1 MSTATVD
8 AGSPATKFIV
18 DMFSS
23 STVNP
28 VYLSSLANKDAP
40 NSEPRERHVTTR
52 SSADIDAFVRRWDRK
67 HRGLYFCV
75 STIQAGVTRRAKETA
90 SELTGLHA
98 DIDFKSVT
106 VTQDEIKQKLR
117 ELTLLPSKIVDSG
130 NGLHCYWHFREA
142 LPATSENIAL
152 VETLLRQLA
161 EHLGGDPAV
170 CEIARLM
177 RLPGTHNTKEGAW
190 NEVRVVS
197 EIPARYDP
205 GELAEWLDEL
215 NRPAIARKPEASKG
229 NGQDTNPWLQVAARY
244 NFKPPI
250 DVEQRLAAMQ
260 FQGADSAAI
269 HPTQLAVSASL
280 LTHGTPLEEVV
291 EMLLAA
297 TRAAAGPAGARWNW
311 QREER
316 DIRDM
321 CKTWLT
327 KHPELGQP
335 DAKTQDRATPAIEQA
350 ATERATETDTETGA
364 ETANEHISEQVGPST
379 GEQQTNAGAAAAP
392 ATGTAGKKT
401 RKRKLGRTTLVLAI
415 ADGVIKAVRQAGN
428 DLLLTGGELHVY
440 GEGIW
445 MVANAAWEQRLRV
458 LLQEGAEALGEGGD
472 VKLLSA
478 AWRRLL
484 EHPGLYF
491 ERVNWDPVGKIAVA
505 NGVLDLRSKEFT
517 SWSPQYFLRRKRLVA
532 YDPVAKAPQVDEFLA
547 RLFQDRDA
555 KTAAALIGLL
565 QEFAGAALCVQLLHR
580 EQRRALFPVGPS
592 RTGKSELARLYARLI
607 GPPIASPSVG
617 QIGERFGLACFF
629 DATAWIRDDAVNEGD
644 RLDPQRFKTIVTG
657 EAIDIERKNRA
668 AVRVELTIP
677 VVLTANSLPASRDAS
692 DAVFNRSL
700 VVDLTQVFD
709 EQAAINVRRRLGVPP
724 GTKWLAD
731 FLFDR
736 EGPGVLNWALAGLAR
751 LLKRGAF
758 DIPEIVDAAIQ
769 RFKDESNPVAE
780 FSRTML
786 EQAADTKVD
795 RADMLCAFHGWFREE
810 AGDDSKLHG
819 ARWLVP
825 KLRTACPWAVLRKMK
840 GKRYFCGVKLTDEA
854 LKYWLE
860 QASAAQQSGHGSK
873 GASSMAKEVNQDWT
887 QKELDETPDNPP
899 F

>member
-18 DMFSS
+18 DMFSA

-592 RTGKSELARLYARLI
+592 RTGKSKAIGSIRNASRQSSPARRSTSNGKTVPPSASSSLSRWCSQPIPCPPRATLATPSSTARWSWISRRYSTSRPPSMYGGAWAYPPAQNGWPTSCSTAKAPASSIGRSPVLPGCLSAARSIFPKSSMPQFSASRTRATQSPSSPAPCWNRLQTPRSIALTCCAPSTAGSGKRPATTASYTAHAGSYRSYAALARGR
-607 GPPIASPSVG
+607 
-617 QIGERFGLACFF
+617 C
-629 DATAWIRDDAVNEGD
+629 
-644 RLDPQRFKTIVTG
+644 
-657 EAIDIERKNRA
+657 
-668 AVRVELTIP
+668 
-677 VVLTANSLPASRDAS
+677 
-692 DAVFNRSL
+692 
-700 VVDLTQVFD
+700 
-709 EQAAINVRRRLGVPP
+709 
-724 GTKWLAD
+724 
-731 FLFDR
+731 
-736 EGPGVLNWALAGLAR
+736 
-751 LLKRGAF
+751 
-758 DIPEIVDAAIQ
+758 
-769 RFKDESNPVAE
+769 
-780 FSRTML
+780 
-786 EQAADTKVD
+786 
-795 RADMLCAFHGWFREE
+795 CA
-810 AGDDSKLHG
+810 K
-819 ARWLVP
+819 
-825 KLRTACPWAVLRKMK
+825 
-840 GKRYFCGVKLTDEA
+840 
-854 LKYWLE
+854 
-860 QASAAQQSGHGSK
+860 
-873 GASSMAKEVNQDWT
+873 
-887 QKELDETPDNPP
+887 
-899 F
+899 